1 LRRNFL
7 CPEVVDQ
14 VARSEEEHA
23 MEGNART
30 AVVGIVA
37 TALILVVSAAFML
50 LYIEWVWFRDD
61 PDVRVGTIV
70 LLAACGA
77 VVVAGAYGAFRS
89 SASPLLSLGIMAVI
103 IVPAMFLGLVVLSHN
118 NACFGGESLP
128 IPDQW
133 ALWGRECGR

>member
-1 LRRNFL
+1 
-7 CPEVVDQ
+7 
-14 VARSEEEHA
+14 

-37 TALILVVSAAFML
+37 AALILVVSAAFML

-118 NACFGGESLP
+118 NACFGGESFP